1 MPLALVM
8 AAYLVWAGSD
18 FPGGAFQAGT
28 VLAGGLIIAAIGG
41 AVAWP
46 RADNSILRAVLVL
59 GPGVFL
65 IIGLA
70 GIALGQIPVLS
81 ARLREGHDRRDRVKP
96 CAVDRRDPRAATGG
110 SVGSAG
116 S

>member
-1 MPLALVM
+1 M

-70 GIALGQIPVLS
+70 GIALGQFLFYPPGFAKAMIVAIEYSLALS
-81 ARLREGHDRRDRVKP
+81 IG
-96 CAVDRRDPRAATGG
+96 ATLALLLAGR
-110 SVGSAG
+110 SVAPDHRS
-116 S
+116 